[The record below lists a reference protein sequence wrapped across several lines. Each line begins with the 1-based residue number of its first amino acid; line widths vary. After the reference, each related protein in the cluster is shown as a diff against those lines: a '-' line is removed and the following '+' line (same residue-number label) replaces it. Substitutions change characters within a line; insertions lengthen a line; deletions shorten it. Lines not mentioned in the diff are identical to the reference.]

1 MSKEQKDVIEHY
13 KKKGIK
19 YEIPGDK
26 STAKKKGQQ
35 PTTDA
40 AQTAKKKEYK
50 DGYTTTVFRMAQ
62 EAT

>member
-1 MSKEQKDVIEHY
+1 ML
-13 KKKGIK
+13 
-19 YEIPGDK
+19 
-26 STAKKKGQQ
+26 
-35 PTTDA
+35 TTDP